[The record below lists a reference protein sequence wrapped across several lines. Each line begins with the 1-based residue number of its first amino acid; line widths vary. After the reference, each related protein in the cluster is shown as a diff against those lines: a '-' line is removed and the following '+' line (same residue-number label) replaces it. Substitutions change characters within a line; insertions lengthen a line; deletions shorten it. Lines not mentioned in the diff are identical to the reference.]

1 MSQEHPK
8 EATIQEIL
16 DGKNAVR
23 QQLPKYPI
31 WILVAE
37 QPPLQK
43 GDYVLAT
50 KWSDG
55 DHDDETNNGSDN
67 GSDND

>member
-1 MSQEHPK
+1 MEPPMDQEHLK
-8 EATIQEIL
+8 DATIQEFL

-43 GDYVLAT
+43 GDH
-50 KWSDG
+50 G
-55 DHDDETNNGSDN
+55 DRDDS

>member
-8 EATIQEIL
+8 EATTSYQEFL

-43 GDYVLAT
+43 GDH
-50 KWSDG
+50 G
-55 DHDDETNNGSDN
+55 DED
-67 GSDND
+67 DND

>member
-1 MSQEHPK
+1 MSQEHQK
-8 EATIQEIL
+8 DATIQEFL

-43 GDYVLAT
+43 GGLRP
-50 KWSDG
+50 S
-55 DHDDETNNGSDN
+55 H
-67 GSDND
+67 

>member
-1 MSQEHPK
+1 MDRKHPK
-8 EATIQEIL
+8 DATIQEFL

-43 GDYVLAT
+43 DDRG
-50 KWSDG
+50 DG
-55 DHDDETNNGSDN
+55 DNNESDN
-67 GSDND
+67 E